1 MKWLDPSIELVVCG
15 SSSSEM
21 QTFGDWELQV
31 LNECYDT
38 VDYISLHRYYGN
50 PTNDTPGFLARTMDM
65 DDFIKTVV
73 SICDSV
79 KGKKHRKKS
88 INLSFDEWN
97 VWYHSNEQ
105 DKEITKQSKWG
116 PALPLLEDVY
126 NFEDAL
132 LAGSMLMTLLRNA
145 DRVKI
150 ACLAQLVN
158 VIAPIMTQNGGAAWA
173 QTIFY
178 PFMHASKYGRGTA
191 LKAIVS
197 TPTYDCSDYENVPY
211 IDTAAVQGDDGS
223 VTLFCVNRDLSEDY
237 SLSLDLRS
245 FAGLSLKEHIMMHND
260 DVKAVNTAENPNN
273 VVPCAGPG
281 GEGSNGRFTIKLPA
295 LSWNVFRFTK

>member
-1 MKWLDPSIELVVCG
+1 VWFHTPPLDTNIEPWQIAPS
-15 SSSSEM
+15 
-21 QTFGDWELQV
+21 Q
-31 LNECYDT
+31 
-38 VDYISLHRYYGN
+38 
-50 PTNDTPGFLARTMDM
+50 
-65 DDFIKTVV
+65 
-73 SICDSV
+73 
-79 KGKKHRKKS
+79 
-88 INLSFDEWN
+88 
-97 VWYHSNEQ
+97 
-105 DKEITKQSKWG
+105 
-116 PALPLLEDVY
+116 LEDIY
-126 NFEDAL
+126 TFEDAL
-132 LAGSMLMTLLRNA
+132 VVGFMMISLLKHA

-158 VIAPIMTQNGGAAWA
+158 VIAPIMTQTGGPSWK

-281 GEGSNGRFTIKLPA
+281 GEGSNGRFTVKLPA